1 MYVYNYLWLMYRV
14 KYIIFSLT
22 RTKAALASVT
32 ARAYFLQKL
41 LQYLNRISPLPNFH
55 IDIRNCV
62 GHKITE
68 KRNK

>member
-22 RTKAALASVT
+22 RTKAALVSVT

-41 LQYLNRISPLPNFH
+41 LQYLNRISPPLS
-55 IDIRNCV
+55 
-62 GHKITE
+62 KIPILTFE
-68 KRNK
+68 IA